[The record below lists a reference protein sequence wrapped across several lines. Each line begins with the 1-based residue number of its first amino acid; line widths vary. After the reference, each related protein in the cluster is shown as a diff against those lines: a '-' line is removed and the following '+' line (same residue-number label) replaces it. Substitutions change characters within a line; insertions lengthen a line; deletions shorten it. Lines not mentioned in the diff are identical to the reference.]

1 VRQYVTHVP
10 ISPAIF
16 KQVYQIAETE
26 EMPNGL
32 KIKNIVNNIRYDHA
46 WIAGVDYENDEDDE
60 NDASFNDKPDN
71 DDGQ

>member
-1 VRQYVTHVP
+1 
-10 ISPAIF
+10 
-16 KQVYQIAETE
+16 
-26 EMPNGL
+26 MPNGL